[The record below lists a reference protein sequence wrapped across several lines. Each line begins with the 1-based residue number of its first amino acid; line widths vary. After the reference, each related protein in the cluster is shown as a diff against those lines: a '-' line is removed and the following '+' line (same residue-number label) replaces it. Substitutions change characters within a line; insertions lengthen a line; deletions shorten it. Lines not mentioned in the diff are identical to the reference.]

1 MRKYLLLVLALLL
14 CLICVTAVADTEYTL
29 DRISAKLSLS
39 DSYIVLTPDN
49 LSEHLELLE
58 RLEKTKEVVEADF
71 AERGVCLQAWVPDL
85 DACLEITVVED
96 EDSKS
101 YYDIEQQ
108 TNQARTAYKASHL
121 KGEKYKEQGYS
132 IKSAEWK
139 KQTKGGRFLMLKY
152 KRTVNGYVYWGYARR
167 TIRNGYTLTLDYQ
180 VYNRGLRSKD
190 LNSLNKVANTVEFT
204 NVSSI
209 PESTEGLLE
218 FTSTPPAETNTG
230 TFTVEGRCTPEAH
243 LIGVIMRMSS
253 PTPTRIEATAKKN
266 GTFKM
271 NVTLPEEGI
280 WLMTLTI
287 EVGDTVIAEEIF
299 DTTTFNKSFIPVS
312 LESDIPEELP
322 GDELVI
328 SGKTAKAV
336 YVQCI
341 VLNGTS
347 TYDKT
352 VRTNGTGKFSFKVPT
367 SLQADYDITLV
378 FSKKNYETRR
388 FTYTSKR
395 TLTEEDERRA
405 IRDQAIKP
413 AYATLLKKLEGYT
426 GRIMGYQVYITDIQ
440 KSGDEWIIF
449 GALNKTKKG
458 YKDTIVVTCDEEPA
472 FIVDSQQKMYGTCT
486 GAYQVQSEEDTV
498 TYPSFDLLFWDTVK

>member
-1 MRKYLLLVLALLL
+1 
-14 CLICVTAVADTEYTL
+14 
-29 DRISAKLSLS
+29 
-39 DSYIVLTPDN
+39 
-49 LSEHLELLE
+49 
-58 RLEKTKEVVEADF
+58 
-71 AERGVCLQAWVPDL
+71 
-85 DACLEITVVED
+85 
-96 EDSKS
+96 
-101 YYDIEQQ
+101 
-108 TNQARTAYKASHL
+108 
-121 KGEKYKEQGYS
+121 
-132 IKSAEWK
+132 
-139 KQTKGGRFLMLKY
+139 
-152 KRTVNGYVYWGYARR
+152 
-167 TIRNGYTLTLDYQ
+167 
-180 VYNRGLRSKD
+180 
-190 LNSLNKVANTVEFT
+190 
-204 NVSSI
+204 
-209 PESTEGLLE
+209 
-218 FTSTPPAETNTG
+218 
-230 TFTVEGRCTPEAH
+230 
-243 LIGVIMRMSS
+243 
-253 PTPTRIEATAKKN
+253 
-266 GTFKM
+266 M

-280 WLMTLTI
+280 WLMTLTV
-287 EVGDTVIAEEIF
+287 EDGDTVIAEEIF
-299 DTTTFNKSFIPVS
+299 DTTRFNKSFIPVS

-440 KSGDEWIIF
+440 KSGDEWIIS

-458 YKDTIVVTCDEEPA
+458 YKDTIVITCDEEPA